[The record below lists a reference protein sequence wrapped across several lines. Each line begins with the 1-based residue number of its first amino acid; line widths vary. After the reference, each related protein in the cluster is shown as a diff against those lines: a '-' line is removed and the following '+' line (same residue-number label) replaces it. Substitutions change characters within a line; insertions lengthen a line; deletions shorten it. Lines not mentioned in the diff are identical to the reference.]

1 MRIDKFLKVSRLIKR
16 RTVANDVA
24 DAGRIEVNG
33 KQVKASYQVKVG
45 DVITIG
51 FGNKPIRVK
60 VLNIDNVQGKDVA
73 REMYTV
79 LEDEIS

>member
-1 MRIDKFLKVSRLIKR
+1 MIKR

-33 KQVKASYQVKVG
+33 KHVKASYQVKLG

-60 VLNIDNVQGKDVA
+60 VLSIENVQGKDVA

-79 LEDEIS
+79 LEDENDALH